1 MLISIEACE
10 YEIVGKLSSG
20 VIPSSCDK
28 CSTPFFALY
37 NINANIKITWY
48 ISDEMFSLFL
58 TFASFL
64 YGWVKI
70 RLLFDKSKIKYQ
82 INFDVNIN
90 VDNVGNRVVA

>member
-1 MLISIEACE
+1 M
-10 YEIVGKLSSG
+10 
-20 VIPSSCDK
+20 
-28 CSTPFFALY
+28 
-37 NINANIKITWY
+37 
-48 ISDEMFSLFL
+48 SDEMFSLFL

>member
-1 MLISIEACE
+1 MLYAIFLHC
-10 YEIVGKLSSG
+10 
-20 VIPSSCDK
+20 
-28 CSTPFFALY
+28 
-37 NINANIKITWY
+37 ANIKLTWY

>member
-1 MLISIEACE
+1 MLYAIFLHCANK
-10 YEIVGKLSSG
+10 KL
-20 VIPSSCDK
+20 
-28 CSTPFFALY
+28 
-37 NINANIKITWY
+37 TWY